1 MIFIIASAK
10 RALVVHL
17 PVSQNTRTCGA
28 QINVQVWL
36 FFMVLKMISVDI
48 QWFQGYQQ
56 CFAVLAIHVVS
67 GKCQEECNLSSN
79 GESGPGAAVLF
90 RLILWTGTV
99 CGDPELSATRNKIN
113 PKLPNGMPS
122 NLDR

>member
-1 MIFIIASAK
+1 MIFIIASTRKDVQWRISLWEAFI
-10 RALVVHL
+10 
-17 PVSQNTRTCGA
+17 SQVGVERD
-28 QINVQVWL
+28 
-36 FFMVLKMISVDI
+36 F

-90 RLILWTGTV
+90 RLILWTGTAGQIV
-99 CGDPELSATRNKIN
+99 HLQHGSLISSGEAIIDLATGLSKG
-113 PKLPNGMPS
+113 LSPNGS
-122 NLDR
+122 

>member
-1 MIFIIASAK
+1 MIFIIASTRKDVQWRISLWEAFI
-10 RALVVHL
+10 
-17 PVSQNTRTCGA
+17 SQVGVERD
-28 QINVQVWL
+28 
-36 FFMVLKMISVDI
+36 F

-90 RLILWTGTV
+90 RLILWTTQGHACTYKEGTRMHI
-99 CGDPELSATRNKIN
+99 CKEK
-113 PKLPNGMPS
+113 KWH
-122 NLDR
+122 

>member
-90 RLILWTGTV
+90 RLILWTTQGHACTYKEGTRMHI
-99 CGDPELSATRNKIN
+99 CKEK
-113 PKLPNGMPS
+113 KWH
-122 NLDR
+122 